1 MVSARPNINVLAV
14 ASATVAGEIV
24 YKVPKKKI
32 GFRTEPDRLVLVWSN
47 QHKKNPTH
55 SHPIIGSF
63 ENRSVQSQVVL
74 SITDS

>member
-1 MVSARPNINVLAV
+1 MVSARLNINVLAV

-24 YKVPKKKI
+24 YKVPKKI
-32 GFRTEPDRLVLVWSN
+32 GFRTEPDRLVSVWSN
-47 QHKKNPTH
+47 QYKKNLTY

-74 SITDS
+74 STTDS